1 MSLLTRAKLLP
12 TLEHIRY
19 HHPTL
24 GLLQHFPTYN
34 QIMLWQLS
42 SERKCTWILD
52 GQLGVAASQA
62 YPICEHTD
70 IGPDHRQASG
80 EACNRAQEIA
90 KQYGDTVRFYYEA
103 DKSPFYQYQREACK
117 ECSCAFCFL
126 FPSEEEECL
135 LRTNDNR

>member
-1 MSLLTRAKLLP
+1 M
-12 TLEHIRY
+12 
-19 HHPTL
+19 
-24 GLLQHFPTYN
+24 
-34 QIMLWQLS
+34 M
-42 SERKCTWILD
+42 ILD
-52 GQLGVAASQA
+52 GQLGIAASQA

-80 EACNRAQEIA
+80 EPCNRAQEIA
-90 KQYGDTVRFYYEA
+90 KQYGDSVRFYYEA

-135 LRTNDNR
+135 LRTNDNRQTDEEEDLFCQQGTLSARSFGSQAGKHGRTVHFPSQAYGIKY